1 MADYVERVWEGSP
14 TAQTR
19 AERQPCRYRA
29 YLPDPLLD
37 RELLLEASTAADLAD
52 VEREVSHL
60 QMAHPVAVNLEG
72 LARLLLRAE
81 AVASSFME
89 GLQVNVRRL
98 AKEEVSARSGL
109 GSHDET
115 ARAVLANVAA
125 MESAL
130 DLAGTDAPI
139 TVDDLRSLHARLMD
153 GTRDAGWGG
162 RLRTEQNWVGGTG
175 MSPCTAEYVPPPPE
189 LVQEL
194 LEDLCAYASG
204 DDHPALMQAAL
215 VHAQFETIHPFVDGN
230 GRTGRAL
237 IHVVLRRRGLTPA
250 FVPPVSLV
258 LATHADRYV
267 AGLTA
272 FRYDAAADSSVAHR
286 AVTAWLDLFL
296 ADMARACADAG
307 RFAATL
313 EELELQWR
321 TKVGRLRRGSSTDL
335 LLSALAGAP
344 VLTVQTAAALIDR
357 SVTKVNDAVHKL
369 VAAGILRQTTLGR
382 RNRAFEVP
390 DLMDAV
396 TGFERALAS
405 PVGETHRA
413 PPARPVPARRV
424 R

>member
-1 MADYVERVWEGSP
+1 MGHFIDRVWAGSP

-29 YLPDPLLD
+29 YLPDPLLG
-37 RELLLEASTAADLAD
+37 RELLLGASTAADLAD
-52 VEREVSHL
+52 VERAVFAL
-60 QMAHPVAVNLEG
+60 QATHPVAVNLEA

-81 AVASSFME
+81 AVASSFIE
-89 GLQVNVRRL
+89 GLRVNVRRL

-125 MESAL
+125 MEAAL
-130 DLAGTDAPI
+130 ELAGSDAPI
-139 TVDDLRSLHARLMD
+139 TVDDVRALHTRLMD
-153 GTRDAGWGG
+153 GTGDAAWGG

-204 DDHPALMQAAL
+204 DEHPVLMQAAL

-237 IHVVLRRRGLTPA
+237 IHVVLRRRGLAPV

-272 FRYDAAADSSVAHR
+272 FRYDAAADSSSAQQ

-296 ADMARACADAG
+296 ADMSRACDDAS
-307 RFAATL
+307 RFGATL
-313 EELELQWR
+313 EELEQQWR
-321 TKVGRLRRGSSTDL
+321 TKVGRVRRGSSTDL

-357 SVTKVNDAVHKL
+357 SVTKVNDAVHNL
-369 VAAGILRQTTLGR
+369 VAAGVLRQTTVGR

-405 PVGETHRA
+405 PVGNTHQA
-413 PPARPVPARRV
+413 PPVRSVPARPVP
-424 R
+424 